1 MPAALQADEL
11 GNIFQVL
18 AKDEL
23 ITASQNR
30 YGAHAKFAQSLQCR
44 GIVQDI
50 EREEV
55 DAFFRKKLF
64 RP

>member
-11 GNIFQVL
+11 GDIVQVL

-30 YGAHAKFAQSLQCR
+30 YGAHAKFTQSL
-44 GIVQDI
+44 
-50 EREEV
+50 
-55 DAFFRKKLF
+55 
-64 RP
+64 